1 MMGRSG
7 WLSTLV
13 VGLVLAWGEPTPC
26 AAQPPPSAVPAT
38 GGSPAAS
45 GVQAPALP
53 APNPAGP
60 TQSAAPPT
68 GAATRAT
75 QPQPAVPPGQP
86 PLVRSRQPPKPVQP
100 TEPLF
105 QPVRRPT
112 PPMEPTDVKFPIN
125 LATALRLADARP
137 IVVAAAQASVWVA
150 EAQLQRARVLWI
162 PTLNIG
168 FDYIRH
174 DGGGPDFNKGI
185 MTAPSVNFFY
195 GGAGLWQNIG
205 ATDAIFLPL
214 AARQTLSARHW
225 EIQAAKNDALMATA
239 MAYFSV
245 HQQRGMYT
253 GALYC
258 IERGHDLVERISEL
272 SREFVPRVEVDR
284 ARNLV
289 ADLEQQAVASRQ
301 EWRVQSAN
309 LTQVLR
315 LDPRSVVVPL
325 EHDHLQ
331 LTLIEPGRV
340 LDDLIPIALTNRPEL
355 AGHQAMVQATI
366 ALLRREKM
374 RPLIPSI
381 LINGFQT
388 PNEMLMAGIF
398 GLGPNHSL
406 NQWTGRFDGSFQPL
420 WQLEAFGIGN
430 VARIKE
436 ARGMESLAIIEL
448 FKTQDMVAADVTRAH
463 ARLQSAALRVIQ
475 ADRAL
480 RTAIIT
486 FNGNYQGL
494 QQTTR
499 FGDVLVLVNR
509 PQEAV
514 FALQL
519 MKIAFDEYYT
529 TVADYNRA
537 QFELFHA
544 MGYPAQELTLRQ
556 PPGPVEPVNLA
567 RPDYLPPVG
576 NGPPPATR

>member
-1 MMGRSG
+1 
-7 WLSTLV
+7 
-13 VGLVLAWGEPTPC
+13 
-26 AAQPPPSAVPAT
+26 
-38 GGSPAAS
+38 
-45 GVQAPALP
+45 
-53 APNPAGP
+53 
-60 TQSAAPPT
+60 
-68 GAATRAT
+68 
-75 QPQPAVPPGQP
+75 
-86 PLVRSRQPPKPVQP
+86 
-100 TEPLF
+100 
-105 QPVRRPT
+105 VRRPT
-112 PPMEPTDVKFPIN
+112 PPTEPTDVRFPIN
-125 LATALRLADARP
+125 LATALRLSDARP
-137 IVVAAAQASVWVA
+137 IVVAMAQASVWVA
-150 EAQLQRARVLWI
+150 EAQLTRARVLWI

-195 GGAGLWQNIG
+195 GGAGATLNIG
-205 ATDAIFLPL
+205 TTDAIFLPL
-214 AARQTLSARHW
+214 AARQTLNARQW
-225 EIQAAKNDALMATA
+225 EIQGAKNDALMQTAT
-239 MAYFSV
+239 AYFSV

-258 IERGHDLVERISEL
+258 VERGHDLIERIAQL
-272 SREFVPRVEVDR
+272 RQDLVPAVEVER

-289 ADLEQQAVASRQ
+289 ADLEQQAVSSRQ

-315 LDPRSVVVPL
+315 LDPRAVVEPL

-331 LTLIEPGRV
+331 VTLIEPGRL
-340 LDDLIPIALTNRPEL
+340 LDDLIPIGLTNRPEL
-355 AGHQAMVQATI
+355 AGHQAMVQSTI

-374 RPLIPSI
+374 RPLIPSL

-388 PNEMLMAGIF
+388 PNELIQAGIF
-398 GLGPNHSL
+398 GLGSNTSM
-406 NQWTGRFDGSFQPL
+406 NQWTGRFDFSVQPL
-420 WQLEAFGIGN
+420 WQLDAFGIGN
-430 VARIKE
+430 LARIKE

-463 ARLQSAALRVIQ
+463 ARLQSAALRVVQ

-486 FNGNYQGL
+486 FNGNFQGL

-499 FGDVLVLVNR
+499 FGDILVLVNR
-509 PQEAV
+509 PQEVV

-519 MKIAFDEYYT
+519 MKLAFDEYYT

-537 QFELFHA
+537 EFELFHA
-544 MGYPAQELTLRQ
+544 MGYPAQEIALRQ
-556 PPGPVEPVNLA
+556 PPGPVEPVDLS
-567 RPDYLPPVG
+567 RPNYLPPVG

>member
-1 MMGRSG
+1 MMGRSAEV
-7 WLSTLV
+7 SV
-13 VGLVLAWGEPTPC
+13 LVLGSLLAWAAPRPC
-26 AAQPPPSAVPAT
+26 AAQPPPPAVPAT
-38 GGSPAAS
+38 AG
-45 GVQAPALP
+45 
-53 APNPAGP
+53 NPAGGAAQPP
-60 TQSAAPPT
+60 TPAAPATGARPAQAPPT
-68 GAATRAT
+68 QAATPAT
-75 QPQPAVPPGQP
+75 QPAPPGQP
-86 PLVRSRQPPKPVQP
+86 PLVRSLEPSKPLQPP
-100 TEPLF
+100 EPLF
-105 QPVRRPT
+105 QVVRRPT
-112 PPMEPTDVKFPIN
+112 PPMEDTDVKFPIN
-125 LATALRLADARP
+125 LATALRLSDARP
-137 IVVAAAQASVWVA
+137 LVVAAAQAGVWVA
-150 EAQLQRARVLWI
+150 EAQLTRARVLWV

-195 GGAGLWQNIG
+195 AGAGATEYIG
-205 ATDAIFLPL
+205 TTDAIFLPL
-214 AARQTLSARHW
+214 AARQTLNARHW
-225 EIQAAKNDALMATA
+225 EIQGAKNDALMATA

-258 IERGHDLVERISEL
+258 IERGHDLIERIAQL
-272 SREFVPRVEVDR
+272 SRDLVPRVEVDR

-289 ADLEQQAVASRQ
+289 ADLEQQAVSSRQ

-315 LDPRSVVVPL
+315 LDPRAVLVPL

-331 LTLIEPGRV
+331 ITLIEPGRL

-381 LINGFQT
+381 LLNGFQT
-388 PNEMLMAGIF
+388 PNELIQAGIF
-398 GLGPNHSL
+398 GMGANNRM
-406 NQWTGRFDGSFQPL
+406 NQWVGRDDFSFQPL

-430 VARIKE
+430 AARIKE
-436 ARGMESLAIIEL
+436 ARGMESLAIIDL
-448 FKTQDMVAADVTRAH
+448 FRTQDTVAADVTRAH

-486 FNGNYQGL
+486 FNGNFQGL

-519 MKIAFDEYYT
+519 MKLAFDEYYT

-537 QFELFHA
+537 EFELFHA
-544 MGYPAQELTLRQ
+544 LGYPAQELTLRQ
-556 PPGPVEPVNLA
+556 PPGPVEPVDLA
-567 RPDYLPPVG
+567 RPSYLPPVG